1 MYALQWLTI
10 LSAVCFFSGYA
21 ESMPY
26 SKSYKRYINNLD
38 KDQNND
44 NASLMRVFK
53 RGQSNTE
60 DENVKVPDNRI
71 VLRII
76 KRQQKLS
83 KKKPDE
89 VVVVPF
95 STLFPHN

>member
-1 MYALQWLTI
+1 MQWLTI
-10 LSAVCFFSGYA
+10 LSAVCFFSCFA
-21 ESMPY
+21 ESKPY

-44 NASLMRVFK
+44 NASLMRIFK
-53 RGQSNTE
+53 RDQSNTE
-60 DENVKVPDNRI
+60 DENVNVPDKRS
-71 VLRII
+71 VLQII

-95 STLFPHN
+95 STLFLHN